1 MRYLIFGING
11 MAGHMIGT
19 YLMEKKHQVI
29 GVARQ
34 KSSVCRTKVCDISDK
49 GKVKGILE
57 EESYDVVINCIGKLN
72 KFVDEK
78 LSEGIYVNSEFP
90 HWLAEYGQEINT
102 FKYRLCI

>member
-34 KSSVCRTKVCDISDK
+34 KCSV
-49 GKVKGILE
+49 L
-57 EESYDVVINCIGKLN
+57 
-72 KFVDEK
+72 
-78 LSEGIYVNSEFP
+78 
-90 HWLAEYGQEINT
+90 
-102 FKYRLCI
+102 